1 MENRVNGNLREKRGL
16 LYVVLTWYEV
26 IDGKKTRKFQ
36 WISTGLSAKGNKRT
50 VQHMIPKLIMEKEEQ
65 LNYGVAAYDSKMFF
79 SEYMNKWIEEKKN
92 DKVKPIRQN
101 TYEGYARQIR
111 LHINP
116 YFDKQCMKLCDLR
129 RKHLDAFYAY
139 LLNKGLCSN
148 TIHKINVVI
157 HMALAAAVDKELLSI
172 NPAVEI
178 KSIPKIEKHI
188 AEYYT
193 EKELEELFKVF
204 EGDPMEAVVKLTAVY
219 GFRRSEVL
227 GLRWSAVD
235 FDEGTIAVTHT
246 AIRLDKEIVYSDIT
260 KTASSRRILP
270 LTSEIK
276 AFLLSLL
283 EDQMNNRF
291 ICGDSYIDND
301 YICKWFDGRLFDP
314 SYVSH
319 HFDVIL
325 KKKGMRKITFHE
337 LRHSAASY
345 LISMGFSLKEVQEWL
360 GHSTITITADI
371 YSHIDL
377 SAKRKIAE
385 KIDQGLGGKLN
396 TSRTKDVSHKCLSVS

>member
-1 MENRVNGNLREKRGL
+1 MGNRVNGNLREKRGL

-26 IDGKKTRKFQ
+26 VDGKKTRKFQ
-36 WISTGLSAKGNKRT
+36 WVSTGLSAKGNKRT
-50 VQHMIPKLIMEKEEQ
+50 VQHMIPKLIMDKEQQ

-79 SEYMNKWIEEKKN
+79 SEFMNGWIEEKKN

-129 RKHLDAFYAY
+129 RKHLDAFYAH
-139 LLNKGLCSN
+139 LLNNGLSAN

-157 HMALAAAVDKELLSI
+157 HMALAAAVDKELLAV
-172 NPAVEI
+172 NPALEI
-178 KSIPKIEKHI
+178 KSIPRIEKHF

-193 EKELEELFKVF
+193 EKELEELFTAF

-235 FDEGTIAVTHT
+235 FDEGTISVIHT
-246 AIRLDKEIVYSDIT
+246 AIRLDKEIVYEDKT
-260 KTASSRRILP
+260 KNVSSRRILP
-270 LTSEIK
+270 LTSEMRT
-276 AFLLSLL
+276 FLLNLL
-283 EDQMNNRF
+283 EDQSRKRV
-291 ICGDSYIDND
+291 ICGNSYNDND
-301 YICKWFDGRLFDP
+301 YICKWDDGRLFDP

-319 HFDVIL
+319 HFDLIL
-325 KKKGMRKITFHE
+325 KKKDMRKITFHE

-371 YSHIDL
+371 YSHVCL
-377 SAKRKIAE
+377 EAKRKMAE

-396 TSRTKDVSHKCLSVS
+396 SLGTLDVSQNCLSVS